1 MANNAWINHVKSYQ
15 AKHPG
20 MSYGDAMRSA
30 RPSYKKQAGRN
41 PLLIK
46 AAAEAAQSASKVL
59 TGGLD
64 LASQVAAQTAHR
76 RDESGFYQDE
86 GMQRARKRYNELV
99 WRKTHGLNRWKTDP
113 SFTKKD
119 LQRISG
125 LDKYL
130 RWSYF

>member
-1 MANNAWINHVKSYQ
+1 MANKWITHVQKYQ
-15 AKHPG
+15 ANHPG
-20 MSYGDAMRSA
+20 MSYKEAMQKA
-30 RPSYKKQAGRN
+30 KPSYTRQGGSAA
-41 PLLIK
+41 LIAQSIGK
-46 AAAEAAQSASKVL
+46 AADASSKIL

-64 LASQVAAQTAHR
+64 LAGQVAAQVAHR
-76 RDESGFYQDE
+76 RDASGFYDDE

-99 WRKTHGLNRWKTDP
+99 FRKDHGIRRWRTDP

-130 RWSYF
+130 R